1 LPALHITGILAAVVT
16 WLIQGRLQE
25 GGRLVHFVRLTTT
38 PLTDEEFTRYLE
50 YMAKTAVVKLL
61 LHRF

>member
-38 PLTDEEFTRYLE
+38 PLTDEEFTLS
-50 YMAKTAVVKLL
+50 MAKTAVVKLL